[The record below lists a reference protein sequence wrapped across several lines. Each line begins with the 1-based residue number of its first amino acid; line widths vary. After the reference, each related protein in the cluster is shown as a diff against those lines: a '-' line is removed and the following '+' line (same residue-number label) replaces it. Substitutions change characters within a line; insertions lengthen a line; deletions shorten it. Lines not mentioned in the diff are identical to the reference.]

1 MNKQLIVFYLKR
13 HAIGIVGLVLA
24 IGFGAG
30 GFMMMNKAKATVTKV
45 ETDYTAAVA
54 RRATLEKGQA
64 LGSSQGVKVDSKN
77 VAEANDEAEIY
88 RGFIKDA
95 AEVIQRDSIEPMVGE
110 EFMVHMAS
118 VIEELNQRARE
129 ASVKVLTDGSN
140 VSVRIPYNFTF
151 VNLRAVPQL
160 SKDKIPELQ
169 VQLKDI
175 RTISEVLF
183 QSRVRSI
190 ESLQRTRVTL
200 EDFSVA
206 ASRDFLDDRMK
217 YTNTISVVR
226 PYKVRFQCLSGGIAK
241 TLNGFASEENF
252 VVIRKME
259 VTKPGGGMEIPTATA
274 TQVLTPQQMAWLVRQ
289 GFATTKATN
298 VTSES
303 LLAVDLDLDIIRK
316 KPSDEDTSE
325 EVEPVP
331 ITTPQPGQPLN
342 TTNAPAVTTNAP
354 AVTTNA
360 PAVTTNAIPIN
371 PSTKAP

>member
-30 GFMMMNKAKATVTKV
+30 GFMMMGKAKAATTKV
-45 ETDYTAAVA
+45 ETDYTAVVE

-64 LGSSQGVKVDSKN
+64 LGGSQGVKVDSKN

-95 AEVIQRDSIEPMVGE
+95 AEVIHRDSIDPMVSE
-110 EFMVHMAS
+110 EFMVYTAS

-129 ASVKVLTDGSN
+129 ASVQVLTDASN
-140 VSVRIPYNFTF
+140 VSIRIPYNFTF
-151 VNLRAVPQL
+151 MNLRAVPHL

-190 ESLQRTRVTL
+190 VSLQRTRVTH
-200 EDFSVA
+200 EDFTSGI
-206 ASRDFLDDRMK
+206 SRDFLDARYQ

-252 VVIRKME
+252 IVIRKLE
-259 VTKPGGGMEIPTATA
+259 VTKPGGAVEIPTATA
-274 TQVLTPQQMAWLVRQ
+274 TQVLTPQQMAWLVAN

-303 LLAVDLDLDIIRK
+303 LLEVDLDLDIIRK
-316 KPSDEDTSE
+316 KASEEDMSE

-331 ITTPQPGQPLN
+331 IVAPQPGQPLN
-342 TTNAPAVTTNAP
+342 TTNAPAASTNAP
-354 AVTTNA
+354 AA
-360 PAVTTNAIPIN
+360 STNAIPIN
-371 PSTKAP
+371 PSTKVP